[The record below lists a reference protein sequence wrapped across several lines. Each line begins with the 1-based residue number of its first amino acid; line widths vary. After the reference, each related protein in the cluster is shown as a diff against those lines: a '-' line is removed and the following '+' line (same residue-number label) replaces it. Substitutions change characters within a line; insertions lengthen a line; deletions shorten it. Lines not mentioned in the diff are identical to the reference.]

1 MEVVQYHLFLAGA
14 IMHIKARV
22 AAFSFALVGCT
33 NFAYA
38 GGGPLGIDSRLDYD
52 NHGVWKRSNQT
63 ALQAIVIG
71 GVVAGA
77 LWEGSD
83 SRLGKTFWQSIDASL
98 VGGAGYL
105 VLNNTF
111 RRERP
116 NQTDDPNRW
125 FKGGGHSFP
134 SGEVTAISAAITP
147 FVLEYGPEHPGVYAL
162 ELLPLY
168 DSIARMKVQAHWQT
182 DVLAGWA
189 LGTAAGYYA
198 HSRNQPFT
206 VMVLPHG
213 LTVGWHKKF

>member
-1 MEVVQYHLFLAGA
+1 MKLKAKIAALSIAGLGCVGVVH
-14 IMHIKARV
+14 
-22 AAFSFALVGCT
+22 
-33 NFAYA
+33 A
-38 GGGPLGIDSRLDYD
+38 GGGPLGIDHRLNYD
-52 NHGVWKRSNQT
+52 NQGIWKRSNQR
-63 ALQAIVIG
+63 ALEGLMIG
-71 GVVAGA
+71 GAIAGA

-111 RRERP
+111 RRLRP
-116 NQTDDPNRW
+116 GQTDDPNQW
-125 FKGGGHSFP
+125 FKHGGHSFP
-134 SGEVTAISAAITP
+134 SGEVTAITSVITP
-147 FVLEYGPEHPGVYAL
+147 FVLEYAHDSPAVYSL

-168 DSIARMKVQAHWQT
+168 DAVARMKTQGHWQT

-206 VMVLPHG
+206 VMVLPRG
-213 LTVGWHKKF
+213 LTIGWHKNF